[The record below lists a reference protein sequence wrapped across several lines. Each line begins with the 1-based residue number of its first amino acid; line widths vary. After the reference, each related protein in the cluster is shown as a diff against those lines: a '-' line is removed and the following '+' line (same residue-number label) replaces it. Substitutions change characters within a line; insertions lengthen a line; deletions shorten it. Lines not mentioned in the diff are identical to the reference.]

1 MAERADRIQI
11 AWHEFEAV
19 LFDLDGVVTDTA
31 SVHLAAWT
39 RMFNEFLSQYCRERG
54 LPFKPFRPQD
64 YRQYVDGRPRLDGL
78 RAFLTSRQ
86 IELPEGTPDDGPDD
100 LTVHGLGERKTGYF
114 LEQIRAEGVTTYTS
128 TLDLIE
134 RLRAAGL
141 LIGLVTASR
150 NRREILRAAGIEGLF
165 DATVDG
171 IDRAELALPGKPHPD
186 TFVEAAR
193 RLGTAPE
200 RSVVVE
206 DATAG
211 VAAGRRGGFALVI
224 GVDRVG
230 QPEAL
235 REAGADIVV
244 SDLAEI
250 TIRRAAVAADGAPPS
265 DAEEISDPW
274 LWVYDSFE
282 PAEEGRRETLLA
294 LGNGYFVTRGAA
306 SDARA
311 DGVHYPGTYL
321 AGGYNRLVSIIE
333 GEEFEHEDLVNLPN
347 WLPLTFRIDDGEW
360 FTLEAV
366 EILEYR
372 QTLDLRRG
380 LYERNTTVR
389 DPAGRETQ
397 LRERRFVHMQNPHL
411 AGQHLEITARNWSG
425 RLTVQAL
432 LDGDVTN
439 SGVERYLPFKDRHI
453 DVVQTSAPDDETVLL
468 HVETTQSQLRVT
480 QAARLRT
487 SGGINHPQ
495 RRVIQEERRIGQEI
509 AMEVEAGGRVQV
521 EKIVAFHT
529 SRDRASADPI
539 TDALETLRRAGDFDE
554 LLKPHVLAWAHLW
567 WHADLDTVEVDA
579 DASRLT
585 HLVVRLHIF
594 HLLQTASPH
603 TMELDAGIPARGWH
617 GEGYRGHIFWDELF
631 IFPFLVLQL
640 PLMARSLLV
649 YRYRRL
655 PAARIAAEEAGY
667 RGAMYPWQSGSTGRD
682 ETDLKFL
689 NPRSGR
695 WIKDDTH
702 LQRHVGAAV
711 AYNVWQYYQ
720 ATGDTA
726 FLVMYGGEM
735 LLEIARFWASIAE
748 WNPERERYDIRNV
761 LGPDEFHDRYPGSDR
776 PGLNNNA
783 YTNVMAAWCLVRAL
797 DMFDILPAERCRE
810 LRELLRIT
818 RDEIERWDE
827 ISRKLYLPRN
837 EEGMLWQFEGYDQ
850 LQEFDWDA
858 YRERY
863 GNIMRLDLILE
874 SEGDSPNRYRL
885 SKQADVLMLFY
896 LLPSTEVAALF
907 ERLGYDFDPEIIPTT
922 IDYYLQR
929 TSHGSTLSGVVHAWV
944 LARSERT
951 GSWPLFLQALRSDI
965 DDIQGGT
972 TAEGIHLGAMA
983 GTVDILL
990 SCYTGL
996 VLHGDELRFHPILP
1010 DEVTRLS
1017 FELRYRG
1024 HSLSIDVTRRA
1035 MTVSSAPVEAGE
1047 IAITVRDHSFVL
1059 QPGERRS
1066 VPLAPP
1072 NSETRTL
1079 VH

>member
-1 MAERADRIQI
+1 MGVSWQEYD
-11 AWHEFEAV
+11 AV
-19 LFDLDGVVTDTA
+19 LFDLDGVVTNTA

-39 RMFNEFLSQYCRERG
+39 RMFNEFLSDYARANK
-54 LPFKPFRPQD
+54 LAYIPFSPED
-64 YRQYVDGRPRLDGL
+64 YRRYVDGRPRTDGL
-78 RAFLTSRQ
+78 KSFLASRG
-86 IELPEGTPDDGPDD
+86 IELPEGLPGAGPDQV
-100 LTVHGLGERKTGYF
+100 TVQALGDRKTRYF
-114 LEQIRAEGVTTYTS
+114 LEHIRAEGVEVYPS
-128 TLDLIE
+128 TVELMHH
-134 RLRAAGL
+134 LRTAGL

-150 NRREILRAAGIEGLF
+150 NRREILSAAGLEGLF
-165 DATVDG
+165 DAIVDG
-171 IDRAELALPGKPHPD
+171 NVRGELGIPGKPHPD
-186 TFVEAAR
+186 TFLEAAR
-193 RLGTAPE
+193 LIGSAPE
-200 RSVVVE
+200 RCVVVE

-211 VAAGRRGGFALVI
+211 VEAGRRGGFALVI

-230 QPEAL
+230 EAEAL
-235 REAGADIVV
+235 YDAGADIVV
-244 SDLAEI
+244 ADLGELQI
-250 TIRRAAVAADGAPPS
+250 HPAAVAWDIAE
-265 DAEEISDPW
+265 DAESALNTEEPADPW
-274 LWVYDSFE
+274 LLVYDSFKPE
-282 PAEEGRRETLLA
+282 EEGRRETLLA

-306 SDARA
+306 SESSA
-311 DGVHYPGTYL
+311 DDVHYPGTYV

-333 GEEFEHEDLVNLPN
+333 GQEFEHEDLVNLPN
-347 WLPLTFRIDDGEW
+347 WLPLTFRIDDGAW
-360 FTLEAV
+360 FDLRSV

-380 LYERNTTVR
+380 EYERLVRFR
-389 DPAGRETQ
+389 DPQGRETS
-397 LRERRFVHMQNPHL
+397 LLECRFVHMRDQHL
-411 AGQHLEITARNWSG
+411 AGQHLEIVAENWSG
-425 RLTVQAL
+425 HLTIRAF
-432 LDGDVTN
+432 LDGGVTN

-453 DVVQTSAPDDETVLL
+453 HVLRTEAVDEETFLL

-480 QAARLRT
+480 QAARLRIGGDI
-487 SGGINHPQ
+487 SGVARNTLQ
-495 RRVIQEERRIGQEI
+495 DERRVGQEI
-509 AMEVEAGGRVQV
+509 EMEVAAGGRVQV

-529 SRDRASADPI
+529 SRDRASADSI
-539 TDALETLRRAGDFDE
+539 TDALHSLSRAGSFDD
-554 LLKPHVLAWAHLW
+554 LLKPHILAWAQLW
-567 WHADLDTVEVDA
+567 WHADLDTVEIDA
-579 DASRLT
+579 DASRWT

-640 PLMARSLLV
+640 PLLARALLI

-682 ETDLKFL
+682 ETDLMFL

-726 FLVMYGGEM
+726 FLVMHGAEM
-735 LLEIARFWASIAE
+735 LLEIARFWASIAD

-761 LGPDEFHDRYPGSDR
+761 LGPDEFHDRYPGAEK

-783 YTNVMAAWCLVRAL
+783 YTNIMAAWCLVRAM
-797 DMFDILPAERCRE
+797 DMFDILPHERCRE
-810 LRELLRIT
+810 LRESLQIT
-818 RDEIERWDE
+818 EEEIERWDE
-827 ISRKLYLPRN
+827 ISRKIYLPLSD
-837 EEGMLWQFEGYDQ
+837 EGMLWQFEGYEK
-850 LQEFDWDA
+850 LKEFDWEG

-863 GNIMRLDLILE
+863 DNIMRLDLILE
-874 SEGDSPNRYRL
+874 DEGDSPNCYKL
-885 SKQADVLMLFY
+885 SKQADVLMVFY
-896 LLPSTEVAALF
+896 LFPSTEVAALF
-907 ERLGYDFDPEIIPTT
+907 ERLGYHFDPAIIPTT

-965 DDIQGGT
+965 EDIQGGT

-990 SCYTGL
+990 RCYTGM
-996 VLHGDELRFHPILP
+996 VLHADELRFHPVLP

-1017 FELRYRG
+1017 FELRYRD
-1024 HSLSIDVTRRA
+1024 HSLSVDVTKDMLA
-1035 MTVSSAPVEAGE
+1035 IFSAPVAAGE
-1047 IAITVRDHSFVL
+1047 IAVTVRDQMIIL
-1059 QPGERRS
+1059 RPGERKT
-1066 VPLAPP
+1066 VLLTHPLPEGA
-1072 NSETRTL
+1072 S
-1079 VH
+1079 